1 MRTFLFKE
9 EEIDLYRNSTG
20 EGKRCFAMLLLFV
33 VVVLGKQTEVAKRD
47 RIYNQ
52 ILPEK
57 VKYVEGGLIEIK

>member
-9 EEIDLYRNSTG
+9 EEIDLYRNPIG

-33 VVVLGKQTEVAKRD
+33 IVVLGKQTEVAKRD

-52 ILPEK
+52 TFARK
-57 VKYVEGGLIEIK
+57 G